1 MPQNGEEQSLPG
13 DFSAFSGSTA
23 RPSIS
28 TLDMAD
34 SNQRKVLLKKA
45 AVEYDQHTAKDEH
58 SAHTEPVFSQPL
70 ELSRTLTERTGDSSY
85 VKNLE
90 YV

>member
-1 MPQNGEEQSLPG
+1 MPQNDEEQSLPG
-13 DFSAFSGSTA
+13 DLSAFSGSTA

-34 SNQRKVLLKKA
+34 SNQRKVFLKKA
-45 AVEYDQHTAKDEH
+45 VVEYDHHTAKDEQ

-70 ELSRTLTERTGDSSY
+70 ELSRTSTERTGDSSY
-85 VKNLE
+85 VTHLE